1 MVGQHPSQQLLFVPN
16 QQAGPYPAQFN
27 IQQQQHH
34 QPGAGAN
41 HPGQTHVNYHQNRMY
56 FQNMNSSTQPIQQSS
71 SSSAIPAAN
80 IGTSSSNQ

>member
-27 IQQQQHH
+27 IPQQQHH
-34 QPGAGAN
+34 QQGAN

-56 FQNMNSSTQPIQQSS
+56 FMNSSAQPIQQSS

-80 IGTSSSNQ
+80 LGASSNQ